1 MKVTKILCGP
11 VNQSKHSYSTEMC
24 ERLIYCSHQ
33 SNLWM
38 SPTLQSDIFF
48 LKETRSKK
56 KRDKPSRRLLVIV
69 LAQLAP
75 SYIFM
80 KIQGVCLHYALIFIA
95 LTFVLAT
102 YLKCLVT
109 RNLHF
114 SRKIIAFTTIL
125 YIKYNEGLSGE
136 GSAEWAILF
145 APSPSSISWGR
156 QQIALPL
163 ALGPVLDCK
172 TELFIAKMPQPCAMT
187 LGHR

>member
-1 MKVTKILCGP
+1 
-11 VNQSKHSYSTEMC
+11 
-24 ERLIYCSHQ
+24 
-33 SNLWM
+33 M

-136 GSAEWAILF
+136 GSAE
-145 APSPSSISWGR
+145 
-156 QQIALPL
+156 
-163 ALGPVLDCK
+163 
-172 TELFIAKMPQPCAMT
+172 
-187 LGHR
+187 

>member
-56 KRDKPSRRLLVIV
+56 KRDKPSRRL
-69 LAQLAP
+69 AQLAP

-114 SRKIIAFTTIL
+114 SRKIIAFWVV
-125 YIKYNEGLSGE
+125 KVVQSE
-136 GSAEWAILF
+136 
-145 APSPSSISWGR
+145 PSYSR
-156 QQIALPL
+156 LPL
-163 ALGPVLDCK
+163 RASLEGDSRLRSLWLSVLSW
-172 TELFIAKMPQPCAMT
+172 TARPSYL
-187 LGHR
+187 

>member
-1 MKVTKILCGP
+1 MWTRKSIQTQLLDRDVWKTDI
-11 VNQSKHSYSTEMC
+11 
-24 ERLIYCSHQ
+24 
-33 SNLWM
+33 
-38 SPTLQSDIFF
+38 LQSSIKPLNVTNTAEWHF
-48 LKETRSKK
+48 LSEGNTQQK
-56 KRDKPSRRLLVIV
+56 KRDKPSRRLLVMV
-69 LAQLAP
+69 LAP

-163 ALGPVLDCK
+163 ALGPVLDCE

>member
-114 SRKIIAFTTIL
+114 SRKIIAFWVV
-125 YIKYNEGLSGE
+125 KVVQSE
-136 GSAEWAILF
+136 
-145 APSPSSISWGR
+145 PSYSR
-156 QQIALPL
+156 LPL
-163 ALGPVLDCK
+163 RASLEGDSRLRSLWLSVLSW
-172 TELFIAKMPQPCAMT
+172 TARLSY
-187 LGHR
+187 L

>member
-109 RNLHF
+109 R
-114 SRKIIAFTTIL
+114 KIIAFTTIL

-163 ALGPVLDCK
+163 ALGPVLDCE